1 MCSTTVSRH
10 STPHATTVFGNTFK
24 KFLPNRQR
32 LHPWSREG
40 GGGVLKVRPSPVR
53 YVGSSSRRLTQGRVG
68 EGSPLWQTLFLPR
81 LTWKACRVEREGP
94 GMYERN
100 PGQPN
105 PRLTYSACRAGGG
118 RSVCWVRGTV
128 SAKMWLVRKATRHRK
143 PLLPHEWNVRVVGFA
158 SSRRSVLV
166 RKALRAGRSRPFRG

>member
-1 MCSTTVSRH
+1 MCSIPVSRH
-10 STPHATTVFGNTFK
+10 STTHATTVSGNTFK
-24 KFLPNRQR
+24 RFLPNRQR

-100 PGQPN
+100 PDQPN
-105 PRLTYSACRAGGG
+105 PRLTYSACWAGGG
-118 RSVCWVRGTV
+118 RSVCKVFRVR
-128 SAKMWLVRKATRHRK
+128 SRHECGWYEK
-143 PLLPHEWNVRVVGFA
+143 PRFSVAPC
-158 SSRRSVLV
+158 SSREQWVFGSLAPERCAGLKSTPGSTVLS
-166 RKALRAGRSRPFRG
+166 LPGL